1 MHDVHSPPSIVVG
14 IDGSPAASDAAVW
27 AAGEAASKN
36 VPLKLVYVIHAAGHP
51 VSAGAATAAR
61 SALAGARRAVETAA
75 PSVALS
81 VPLPVPLR
89 IETEVLHGNPLA
101 TLIDLSRSAALGSVG
116 STGVAHTCHR
126 AGSTAAALAGSAGC
140 PVAVIHSTDVGQR
153 VGLIVAEVDASPD
166 NSAVLGWAMAEAKL
180 RGAALRVL
188 TPARPGGTA
197 TGSPARARLVRL
209 IDHWAQRY
217 PDVKVDLVTVPGA
230 DYLADYLADNV
241 ESIQLFVSGTRDRRS
256 LGWADNTGGCSVL
269 TVGGVGL

>member
-1 MHDVHSPPSIVVG
+1 MHDVRSTPSIVVG

-51 VSAGAATAAR
+51 ESDGAATAAR
-61 SALAGARRAVETAA
+61 SALAGARRAVEAAA
-75 PSVALS
+75 PSAV
-81 VPLPVPLR
+81 LPVPLR

-101 TLIDLSRSAALGSVG
+101 TLIDLSRSAALVSVG

-140 PVAVIHSTDVGQR
+140 PVAVIHNTDVGQR
-153 VGLIVAEVDASPD
+153 AGLIVAEVDASPD

-180 RGAALRVL
+180 RGATLRVL

-217 PDVKVDLVTVPGA
+217 PDVEVDLATVPGT